1 MRSNLPLPWIEPGM
15 SFSKIETN
23 KKTSLDKDFPIAAS
37 SKLTTCML
45 LDAYSQGI
53 FPWSGPYQPILWWC
67 PDPRMVLTCD
77 NFKLSKSLKKKI
89 KQEIKKGL
97 TISVNNAFQEVI
109 KCCAE
114 PRKTEN
120 STWITTDIID
130 TYTKLNKDGYAHS
143 IEVWMNDS
151 LVGGLYLV
159 AIGSMVFGES
169 MFFRR
174 TDSSKI
180 ALSSLILWLK
190 NNGGKIID
198 CQQETQHLANFGAYP
213 ISSIK
218 FKEIS
223 SGLMKCN
230 KLPWTKNPIT
240 EEIFNK
246 Q

>member
-1 MRSNLPLPWIEPGM
+1 MRPNLPLHWIEPGM
-15 SFSKIETN
+15 SFSEIET
-23 KKTSLDKDFPIAAS
+23 KKKPAFDKDFPVAAS

-53 FPWSGPYQPILWWC
+53 FPWSGPFQPILWWC
-67 PDPRMVLTCD
+67 PDPRMVLLCD
-77 NFKLSKSLKKKI
+77 NFKFPKSLKKKI

-97 TISVNNAFQEVI
+97 TISVNNAFHEVI
-109 KCCAE
+109 TSCAE
-114 PRKTEN
+114 PRKDEN
-120 STWITTDIID
+120 STWITTDIVD
-130 TYTKLNKDGYAHS
+130 VYTELNKKGYAHS
-143 IEVWMNDS
+143 VEVWMNNT

-180 ALSSLILWLK
+180 ALCSLILWLK

-198 CQQETQHLANFGAYP
+198 CQQETQHLANFGASP
-213 ISSIK
+213 ISIVK

-223 SGLMKCN
+223 SSLIKSIS
-230 KLPWTKNPIT
+230 LPWNENPLT
-240 EEIFNK
+240 EDVFK
-246 Q
+246 T